1 MTPQNAREYLPLL
14 EALADGELQ
23 YRPCSDVWE
32 DIKAIDFVVP
42 PCYYRRKP
50 KPTVVPWDR
59 ESCPVGAVVRN
70 KANNERA
77 MLIWC
82 EEKHVLIATVGCV
95 TYQTILDKYTMD
107 DGSPCGVVQK

>member
-42 PCYYRRKP
+42 PYFYRRKP
-50 KPTVVPWDR
+50 KPTIVPWDR
-59 ESCPVGAVVRN
+59 ESCPVGGVV
-70 KANNERA
+70 KNERNGFRY
-77 MLIWC
+77 MLTC
-82 EEKHVLIATVGCV
+82 ADDVSATVAHYGNMP
-95 TYQTILDKYTMD
+95 YQSFLAHWTMD
-107 DGSPCGVVQK
+107 NGSPCGVVQP

>member
-1 MTPQNAREYLPLL
+1 MTPQNAREYIPLL

-42 PCYYRRKP
+42 PYYYRRKP

-59 ESCPVGAVVRN
+59 ESCPVGAVVRYKQTGN
-70 KANNERA
+70 RSILSIAA
-77 MLIWC
+77 FSTAYIQSVGSISYLFLL
-82 EEKHVLIATVGCV
+82 EE
-95 TYQTILDKYTMD
+95 YTMD
-107 DGSPCGVVQK
+107 NGEPCGVVQK